1 MESQQAQENPTP
13 VKLTEIEVTDENVAL
28 NLLVSFISLAQKR
41 GAFTIDE
48 SAKIWECIKKF
59 QK

>member
-1 MESQQAQENPTP
+1 MESDNTSVPQKPL
-13 VKLTEIEVTDENVAL
+13 LTSVEVTDENVAL
-28 NLLVSFISLAQKR
+28 NVIISFLTLAQKR